1 MDGLLSILGKVGFD
15 WQVALA
21 NLVNFLIIFFILKK
35 FAFKPIGKIIK
46 ERQEKI
52 QKGLDDAKQAEAA
65 LSVAHNTKEE
75 IIKEAKD
82 EARKIVTNGE
92 VLGKSIIKD
101 AEAKAILEKEN
112 ILKQARL
119 DAEKEKQNM
128 EDIFNKESADIIVS
142 GVKSLVEGYVAKG
155 QGEEIIKMMV
165 KR

>member
-92 VLGKSIIKD
+92 VLGKSIVKD

>member
-92 VLGKSIIKD
+92 VLGKSIVKD

-128 EDIFNKESADIIVS
+128 EDIFNKESADIIAS

>member
-82 EARKIVTNGE
+82 EARKIVTKGE
-92 VLGKSIIKD
+92 VLGKSIVKD

-128 EDIFNKESADIIVS
+128 EDIFNKESADIIAS

>member
-1 MDGLLSILGKVGFD
+1 MEGLLEILGKIGFD

-21 NLVNFLIIFFILKK
+21 NLVNFLIIFFVLKK

-52 QKGLDDAKQAEAA
+52 QKGLDDAKQAESA
-65 LSVAHNTKEE
+65 LSVANSTKEE

-92 VLGKSIIKD
+92 VLGKSIVKD
-101 AEAKAILEKEN
+101 AEAKALLEKEN
-112 ILKQARL
+112 ILKQARI

-128 EDIFNKESADIIVS
+128 EEIFNKESADVIVA
-142 GVKSLVEGYVAKG
+142 GMKSLMEGYVAKG